1 MEGCVKLFGCVI
13 DVYLSHPLLMEAEPE
28 AMRIRKDASLV
39 DENVRVARVT
49 RVTRRREPDVD
60 RSSGFR
66 SADFPHQF
74 RRCLW

>member
-49 RVTRRREPDVD
+49 RVTHVARVTCVTRVTRITHVT
-60 RSSGFR
+60 RVT
-66 SADFPHQF
+66 
-74 RRCLW
+74 